1 MSKRILSEPDNDHF
15 YSEEEFKKEL
25 ETLPPFTIETAK
37 YLIEKEIKP
46 FLLIENDRLKLVQE
60 LFNSYYGITRTH
72 DNSSLIKK
80 LAKEFYAQNKSGIDD
95 LCARKNYK
103 LTKKK
108 KGLFNRLK

>member
-1 MSKRILSEPDNDHF
+1 MSKKTLPESKNDHF
-15 YSEEEFKKEL
+15 YSEEEFRKEL

-46 FLLIENDRLKLVQE
+46 VLLIENDKLKLVQE

-72 DNSSLIKK
+72 NNFSLIKK
-80 LAKEFYAQNKSGIDD
+80 LAKEFYSQNKSGIDD
-95 LCARKNYK
+95 LCTRKNYK

-108 KGLFNRLK
+108 NGLFNRLR